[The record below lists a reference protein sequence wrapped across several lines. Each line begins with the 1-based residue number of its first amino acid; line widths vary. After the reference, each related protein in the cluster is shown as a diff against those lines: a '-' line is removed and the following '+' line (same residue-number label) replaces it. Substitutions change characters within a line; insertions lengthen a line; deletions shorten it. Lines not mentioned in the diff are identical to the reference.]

1 MDILEPM
8 TKDPVDFV
16 RQGALIALGMILV
29 QQSDASSPSLSSTR
43 SLYQKVVADKHEDP
57 MARFGAVLGQGLI
70 DAGGRNATIS
80 LRSMV
85 GSSNMKSIVGMALF
99 CQFWY
104 WYPLAHGACLAFQP
118 TAVICLNKDLNVC
131 QIKGSSIL
139 PLTSFASRLDL
150 NLFPMLD
157 RAYLHTLLP

>member
-1 MDILEPM
+1 VDILEPM
-8 TKDPVDFV
+8 IKDPVDFV

-29 QQSDASSPSLSSTR
+29 QQSEASSVSLSSTR
-43 SLYQKVVADKHEDP
+43 SLYQKIIVDKHEDP

-85 GSSNMKSIVGMALF
+85 GSSNMNSIVGMALF

-118 TAVICLNKDLNVC
+118 TAVICLNKDLKVC
-131 QIKGSSIL
+131 QG
-139 PLTSFASRLDL
+139 PPRVPCA
-150 NLFPMLD
+150 
-157 RAYLHTLLP
+157 

>member
-1 MDILEPM
+1 M

-16 RQGALIALGMILV
+16 RQGALIALGMVLV
-29 QQSDASSPSLSSTR
+29 QQSDASSVSLSSTR
-43 SLYQKVVADKHEDP
+43 SLYQKIISDKHEDP

-70 DAGGRNATIS
+70 DAGGRNTTIS

-85 GSSNMKSIVGMALF
+85 GSSNMNSIVGMALF

-118 TAVICLNKDLNVC
+118 TAVICLNEELQVR
-131 QIKGSSIL
+131 
-139 PLTSFASRLDL
+139 F
-150 NLFPMLD
+150 
-157 RAYLHTLLP
+157 